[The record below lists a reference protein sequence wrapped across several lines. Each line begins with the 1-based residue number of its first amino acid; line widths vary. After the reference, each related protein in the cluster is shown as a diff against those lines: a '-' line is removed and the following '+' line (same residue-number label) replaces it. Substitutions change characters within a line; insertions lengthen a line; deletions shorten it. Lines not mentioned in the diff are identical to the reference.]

1 MFKLLDYS
9 KQNLIDFRDLICV
22 ISILK
27 SGDLEDKLRFVF
39 KAYDLNDDG
48 FLDKVAWKTNFLL

>member
-1 MFKLLDYS
+1 M
-9 KQNLIDFRDLICV
+9 

-27 SGDLEDKLRFVF
+27 SGNLEDKLRFVF

-48 FLDKVAWKTNFLL
+48 FLDKVIFLIVFNYFLIERNFLVIVN